1 MIENLDYIFYFG
13 LSVISTLF
21 IMKVV
26 TYFLAKV
33 GQYDKPNGRKKHK
46 NQTLT
51 SAGILFIIQGIVLLI
66 LFHSDIKLLITLIC
80 GVVMGIVG
88 FWDDRRDL
96 SAKFKLIVQISL
108 AIPIIYFLD
117 PLPLSELMFNIQ
129 NFGLDF
135 SLTVFVLVA
144 LVNGINLLDGMDGY
158 LGSITLY
165 SFVFLSF
172 YFFSTEENTWGTAT
186 GIIAIGIMVFLTENF
201 APAKVFMGDTGS
213 LILGFF
219 LAGCLLNGFNSNPTP
234 ETAGSLVGLASFPLL
249 DETRVFFGRILDRK
263 PPLKAD
269 RRHFHHLLLN
279 LKLTPLQIIA
289 LTLGIQL
296 LMHVSGAIFELS
308 LYKIVAFQGIVYFTT
323 VLCIEI
329 INYMRLSKKYY
340 ELNESVQKEKRRIT
354 KLSKAA

>member
-1 MIENLDYIFYFG
+1 MT
-13 LSVISTLF
+13 TLLL
-21 IMKVV
+21 MKVV

-33 GQYDKPNGRKKHK
+33 GQYDNPGGRKKHK
-46 NQTLT
+46 YQTLT

-66 LFHSDIKLLITLIC
+66 LFSSDTKLLITLIC

-88 FWDDRRDL
+88 FWDDRRNL

-117 PLPLSELMFNIQ
+117 PLPISELMFNIQ

-135 SLTVFVLVA
+135 PLTVFVIVA

-172 YFFSTEENTWGTAT
+172 YFFSIEENSWGATA
-186 GIIAIGIMVFLTENF
+186 GIMAIGVMVFLKQNF

-213 LILGFF
+213 LVLGFF
-219 LAGCLLNGFNSNPTP
+219 LAGCLLYGINANPTL
-234 ETAGSLVGLASFPLL
+234 ETTGSLVGLASFPLL
-249 DETRVFFGRILDRK
+249 DEARVFFSRILERK
-263 PPLKAD
+263 SPMKAD

-279 LKLTPLQIIA
+279 FKLSPFQIIV
-289 LTLGIQL
+289 LTLTIQL
-296 LMHVSGAIFELS
+296 LMHVSGVIFESS
-308 LYKIVAFQGIVYFTT
+308 LFKILALQAIIYTT
-323 VLCIEI
+323 MVLCIEI
-329 INYMRLSKKYY
+329 INYIRLSRKYNQLY
-340 ELNESVQKEKRRIT
+340 ESIQQEKRKTIQ
-354 KLSKAA
+354 LSKAA